1 MKIKGFLIPNLRTSE
16 QLGSKQKWAEIFFDP
31 VMANAAL
38 DRIVNNAYRVVLEGE
53 SYRKNFIPKFTEE
66 DDKMKK
72 IN

>member
-1 MKIKGFLIPNLRTSE
+1 
-16 QLGSKQKWAEIFFDP
+16 
-31 VMANAAL
+31 
-38 DRIVNNAYRVVLEGE
+38 VLEGE